1 MTAFGFDQLPEANF
15 TLTSTDLVRYHQ
27 NVCTPG
33 YTFAFWQWPQWE
45 AHIDWMALNG
55 VNLPLAFTAQEAVW
69 NTVYRKV
76 GLHFKSCF
84 RWKLIQ
90 AGYLGCFLG

>member
-1 MTAFGFDQLPEANF
+1 MTTFGFDQLPAANF
-15 TLTSTDLVRYHQ
+15 TLNSTDLVRYHQ

-33 YTFAFWQWPQWE
+33 FWQWPQWE

-76 GLHFKSCF
+76 RLRFKSCC
-84 RWKLIQ
+84 RWLR
-90 AGYLGCFLG
+90 

>member
-15 TLTSTDLVRYHQ
+15 TLNSTDVVRYHQ

-55 VNLPLAFTAQEAVW
+55 VNIPLAFTAQEAVW

-76 GLHFKSCF
+76 VVVVPFMGVFADFQEILA
-84 RWKLIQ
+84 R
-90 AGYLGCFLG
+90 